1 MNVLRRVQ
9 ARLDQSGELMARGR
23 VNMAEGGFAAENDMR
38 NAVWRCVLCRH
49 GDDCRDWLAA
59 GRTAIPDFCPN
70 RGIYAKY
77 TSADRGHEASA
88 A

>member
-1 MNVLRRVQ
+1 MNVLRGLQ
-9 ARLDQSGELMARGR
+9 ARLEQSGEVMARGR

-38 NAVWRCVLCRH
+38 NAIWRCVLCRH

-59 GRTAIPDFCPN
+59 GRTDIPDFCPN

-77 TSADRGHEASA
+77 ASADRGHEAA
-88 A
+88 AA